1 MPSSM
6 VVAYDA
12 PVSRRPRTPKAK
24 TKEFLTSFSVHVLR
38 TRQCRYTHTHTRPT
52 HVESRER
59 EGDCTSELRQYPELT
74 DGKLSAKRQT
84 ERMRAARGGGWVT
97 LMRRRQRKRG
107 HLPYG
112 YTHTR
117 AHNEGAIANHRL
129 KFQARE
135 FSIFSIPPPVIF
147 RHTFLLPLKSEE
159 TDESSQEWLIF
170 FFFFFFFFRHSPW
183 DGLIDYFLAFE
194 CAQVV

>member
-1 MPSSM
+1 MPI
-6 VVAYDA
+6 
-12 PVSRRPRTPKAK
+12 
-24 TKEFLTSFSVHVLR
+24 H
-38 TRQCRYTHTHTRPT
+38 THTHTRPT

-112 YTHTR
+112 YTHTH

-170 FFFFFFFFRHSPW
+170 FFLLLFLSSQPLEWIDRLFFSIRVCTSCVEE
-183 DGLIDYFLAFE
+183 LICRRGTSASQKWPSLGDR
-194 CAQVV
+194 VVSNK

>member
-1 MPSSM
+1 MPI
-6 VVAYDA
+6 
-12 PVSRRPRTPKAK
+12 
-24 TKEFLTSFSVHVLR
+24 H
-38 TRQCRYTHTHTRPT
+38 THTHTYASYTRG
-52 HVESRER
+52 VEKER
-59 EGDCTSELRQYPELT
+59 GRDCTSELRQYPELT

-170 FFFFFFFFRHSPW
+170 FFFFFFFLPSQPLGWIDRLFFSIRVCTSCVEE
-183 DGLIDYFLAFE
+183 LICRRGTSASQKWPSLGDR
-194 CAQVV
+194 VVSNK

>member
-1 MPSSM
+1 M
-6 VVAYDA
+6 
-12 PVSRRPRTPKAK
+12 
-24 TKEFLTSFSVHVLR
+24 FSAGDNAD
-38 TRQCRYTHTHTRPT
+38 THTHTYASYTRG
-52 HVESRER
+52 VERER
-59 EGDCTSELRQYPELT
+59 GRLHIRVTTISRTYRRQTFGKET
-74 DGKLSAKRQT
+74 DGENESSSRGWMGNADAAPSKEARTSALWIHT
-84 ERMRAARGGGWVT
+84 
-97 LMRRRQRKRG
+97 
-107 HLPYG
+107 
-112 YTHTR
+112 YTH